1 MCDISCLHYKWLF
14 VSGWIDG
21 LLLHNV
27 SGSKVFLRVVSRV
40 FVSMC
45 LIVMLA
51 LVDGISSCSDSIFP
65 WACIQAYRAQKKDP
79 RNINRKNIAL
89 ALYMRSLSVTTVI
102 LLLSFA
108 LMFETDNHNYLQKL
122 TKVVK
127 DIFAEAH
134 VVSHIINGRSY
145 EHDHLFWVSS
155 YQQFKTGF
163 PPHDL
168 FRHWYWYSRT
178 QVQNN
183 PHGSILYRRPP
194 LAYLNALKV
203 SITAIAKI
211 WL

>member
-1 MCDISCLHYKWLF
+1 
-14 VSGWIDG
+14 
-21 LLLHNV
+21 
-27 SGSKVFLRVVSRV
+27 
-40 FVSMC
+40 
-45 LIVMLA
+45 
-51 LVDGISSCSDSIFP
+51 
-65 WACIQAYRAQKKDP
+65 
-79 RNINRKNIAL
+79 
-89 ALYMRSLSVTTVI
+89 MRSLSVTTVI

-134 VVSHIINGRSY
+134 VVSHISLDIYGRSY
-145 EHDHLFWVSS
+145 EHDHLYLVSS

-168 FRHWYWYSRT
+168 FRHWYWYSST
-178 QVQNN
+178 QVQNH

-211 WL
+211 